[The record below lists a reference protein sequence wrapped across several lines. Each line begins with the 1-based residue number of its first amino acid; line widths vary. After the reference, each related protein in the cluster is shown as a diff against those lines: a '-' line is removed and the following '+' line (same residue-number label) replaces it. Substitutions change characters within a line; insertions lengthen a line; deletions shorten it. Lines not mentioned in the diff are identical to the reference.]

1 MVDEVHSDAGCCKGL
16 GPACLKKV
24 ATMMK
29 VIIVEQAED
38 KTVSAALREI
48 EVSQLPDDGD
58 VDIAVEYSN
67 INYKDGLC
75 LNGMAGL
82 VRNYPHVPGIDFAG
96 EVTAS
101 RDPKFKPGD
110 KVIMG
115 GQRGGEVR
123 WGGYATHAS
132 EKSERLVHLPDGMTT
147 RESQMLGTA
156 GFTAMQAIMRLEANG
171 MSPDGGEVLVTGAG
185 GGVGSIATV
194 LLARRGYSVA
204 AMTGRAEIADYLT
217 ALGATRI
224 VARAEM
230 ADDPGKVM
238 ESAVWGGCID
248 CVGGQILARAIKQMK
263 NGAGIAS
270 LGNTAGAMMQASIIP
285 FLLRGVSVY
294 GIDSV
299 TVPLAQRAEIWA
311 ALAKAMPMDVLADMS
326 SEIGLG
332 EVIDHGRKILDGKV
346 RGRIVVDVNR

>member
-1 MVDEVHSDAGCCKGL
+1 MIKAL
-16 GPACLKKV
+16 
-24 ATMMK
+24 
-29 VIIVEQAED
+29 IVEQAED
-38 KTVSAALREI
+38 KTVSAAIQEI
-48 EVSQLPDDGD
+48 AESRLPDDGD

-75 LNGMAGL
+75 LSGLGGL

-96 EVTAS
+96 EVIAS
-101 RDPKFKPGD
+101 RDPNFKPGD

-123 WGGYATHAS
+123 WGGYATQAS
-132 EKSERLVHLPDGMTT
+132 EKSERLVHLPEGMTT

-171 MSPDGGEVLVTGAG
+171 MRPEGGEVLVTGAG

-194 LLARRGYSVA
+194 LLARRGYEVA
-204 AMTGRAEIADYLT
+204 AMTGRAEIAEYLT
-217 ALGATRI
+217 GLGATRI
-224 VARAEM
+224 VTRADM
-230 ADDPGKVM
+230 AEDPGKVM
-238 ESAVWGGCID
+238 ESALWGGCID
-248 CVGGQILARAIKQMK
+248 CVGGQILARVIKQLK
-263 NGAGIAS
+263 NGAGVAS
-270 LGNTAGAMMQASIIP
+270 LGNTAGAAMNASIIP

-299 TVPLAQRAEIWA
+299 TVPLPQRAEIWT
-311 ALAKAMPMDVLADMS
+311 ALAAEMPKDVLAEMS

-332 EVIDHGRKILDGKV
+332 EVVDHGRQILDGKV
-346 RGRIVVDVNR
+346 RGRVVIDVNR